1 MFEKYMCWCSN
12 GGGDLQKSIAD
23 AGNKIP
29 EVEAAIKETEAQ
41 VVQLKADIKQAQAD
55 RVASKSAMAG

>member
-1 MFEKYMCWCSN
+1 MFEKYMCWCST
-12 GGGDLQKSIAD
+12 GGGDLQKGIAA

-41 VVQLKADIKQAQAD
+41 VVQLKADIKQAQ
-55 RVASKSAMAG
+55 VVETQIPGEGG